1 MTGRRFSLI
10 IYVNLR
16 LGDFLIGILDLST
29 MCEPQVKYLVSSPDG
44 DIIMDEARWQ
54 KPLLY
59 NPDFTYGHYLEAL
72 KAFISRGGY
81 KPFIEAVSE
90 RLKNTISLSDIDEI
104 LIRTEKHGALY
115 HLASIEVTVKGQ
127 SKKFAVNVAISRR
140 GKDWLNHEFFV
151 LKQLNNKFDY
161 SYLPNVYFLGEVKSM
176 LMFLAEWF
184 EGYYEFHIS
193 KDKHGRQ
200 KTVLW
205 DFDHGYK
212 SLSNEQTK
220 EIYKQ
225 ASNILTIYYD
235 TCEFKQIFPW
245 HHAAGDFVVKIDN
258 GSIDV
263 KLTTARKYQ
272 SVIVFLEEGIINPLM
287 ALIYFFLN
295 LSIRMRLD
303 RFDGIGDVAW
313 ANDFCVDGV
322 VEGFFEALR
331 AKERTGKYNIGT
343 IKEFISLLKHFGK
356 DDLEL
361 MLNSLMDIYKNSPEI
376 DTITGNL
383 KKHADKLYSVI
394 QTLPL

>member
-1 MTGRRFSLI
+1 M
-10 IYVNLR
+10 Y
-16 LGDFLIGILDLST
+16 
-29 MCEPQVKYLVSSPDG
+29 EPKVKYLVSSPYG

-54 KPLLY
+54 MPLLY
-59 NPDFTYGHYLEAL
+59 NQNFTYGYYLEAI
-72 KAFISRGGY
+72 KSFISKDGY
-81 KPFIEAVSE
+81 RPFIQAVNK
-90 RLKNTISLSDIDEI
+90 RLGNAISLRDIDEI

-115 HLASIEVTVKGQ
+115 HLASIEVRVKGQ
-127 SKKFAVNVAISRR
+127 SKKFAVNVAISRV
-140 GKDWLNHEFFV
+140 GKDWLNHEFSV
-151 LKQLNNKFDY
+151 LKQLNNRFGF
-161 SYLPNVYFLGEVKSM
+161 SYLPNVYLLGEVKSM

-205 DFDHGYK
+205 DFDHGCK
-212 SLSNEQTK
+212 SLSTGESK

-225 ASNILTIYYD
+225 ASKILTIYYD

-258 GSIDV
+258 GGIDV
-263 KLTTARKYQ
+263 KLITARGYEAM
-272 SVIVFLEEGIINPLM
+272 IVFLEQANINPLM

-295 LSIRMRLD
+295 LSMRMRLD

-313 ANDFCVDGV
+313 ANDFCVEGI
-322 VEGFFEALR
+322 VEGFLEALR
-331 AKERTGKYNIGT
+331 VKERAGKYNIGSV
-343 IKEFISLLKHFGK
+343 KEFALLLKHFEK

-361 MLNSLMDIYKNSPEI
+361 MLNSLMDIYKNSHEI
-376 DTITGNL
+376 DIIRDNL
-383 KKHADKLYSVI
+383 KKHVNKLYSVI